1 MSPQFSSVFYFTPG
15 QEGVERRIDVVSMA
29 IQMKGT
35 VQNLAQAELCY
46 APQFG
51 AAKDPVN
58 MLGFIATNALQQNAP
73 LSDWKIVPH
82 PSELAPIRDY
92 ILDVRTIREYTAQS
106 VPQAVNIPLDSLRSR
121 LEEVPRDAVVNVM
134 CQGGQRAYYAVRI
147 LRQNGFDARFL
158 SGGMNTYCM
167 REGIA
172 VVKP

>member
-1 MSPQFSSVFYFTPG
+1 LSPHLIIITG
-15 QEGVERRIDVVSMA
+15 KEGVERRIDVVSMA

-35 VQNLAQAELCY
+35 VYHLAQAELCY

-58 MLGFIATNALQQNAP
+58 MLGFIATNSLQQNTP
-73 LSDWKIVPH
+73 LASWKVVPSFSDPT
-82 PSELAPIRDY
+82 PTNDY
-92 ILDVRTIREYTAQS
+92 ILDVRTVREYDAQHI
-106 VPQAVNIPLDSLRSR
+106 PQAVNIPLDSLRGR
-121 LEEVPRDAVVNVM
+121 VDEVPRDRVVNVM

-147 LRQNGFDARFL
+147 LRQNGVDARFL
-158 SGGMNTYCM
+158 SGGMNTYCL